1 MIKHIQKTGLLGAI
15 LLIGSG
21 MASAAL
27 TPKYDPAGHQDYIFF
42 ENTLDKEYFI
52 ASYVRNPRFSGSNVW
67 NKFRSEQDS
76 LGYMGTS
83 QNLKKG
89 FNVDF
94 WMEDGK
100 INGPYQG
107 IRCRINNTRCPPTGY
122 IPAQLVN
129 SKGAFKMIAGGG
141 VDDGGDAR
149 ASFAPGA
156 YEHFK
161 NKPVDSTEDLSFHA
175 CQTQEDYNPSAGQ
188 FCKDASRGSYWIFD
202 FNLTKK
208 GHVTLYDT
216 KAFQEIWYGTDGTI
230 YLNPNARYCQMTV
243 VKGSN
248 GVVCKMLKYN
258 AQGNTANYSRDIYLH
273 MITDNAAFNF
283 TPAAADL
290 QIDGGNGVWRD
301 YNDDNS
307 SNRVSDMLRT
317 GDNYISVFFNQSF
330 FKKLAAKKVNIR
342 NIDNLFTF
350 ALRNRALIQS
360 GFYQFSVATKIE
372 LIPRE
377 YSVSI
382 QPKGLPEGTTP
393 VKSGMIGSA
402 QPITFD
408 YVVKQSAPRQADTI
422 KAYVNAVSVM
432 KNGESYCS
440 FKSAD
445 NKTEVPIPAWLSMQN
460 SANQEV
466 KQYSGCDINKQL
478 DMRSAR
484 WSEEPWDS
492 FGSGYFYRTDLKL
505 IFPMDQPVSQKTV
518 TGANWGGTVR
528 AEGEIRVEAQWN
540 GVTFP

>member
-1 MIKHIQKTGLLGAI
+1 MIKPIQKTALLGAI
-15 LLIGSG
+15 LLLSSS
-21 MASAAL
+21 MANAAL

-76 LGYMGTS
+76 LGYMGTDQS
-83 QNLKKG
+83 LTNG
-89 FNVDF
+89 YNVDF

-100 INGPYQG
+100 ITGPYQG
-107 IRCRINNTRCPPTGY
+107 LRCQISDKKCPPTGY
-122 IPAQLVN
+122 LPAELVN
-129 SKGAFKMIAGGG
+129 NNGAFKMIAGASIDQGG
-141 VDDGGDAR
+141 KAR
-149 ASFAPGA
+149 ASFASGA

-161 NKPVDSTEDLSFHA
+161 NKTVDSTEDISLHA
-175 CQTQEDYNPSAGQ
+175 CQTKEDYNPAAGQ
-188 FCKDASRGSYWIFD
+188 FCKDASRGNYWIFD

-230 YLNPNARYCQMTV
+230 YLNPNAQYCQMAV

-290 QIDGGNGVWRD
+290 QIDGGNGVWKD
-301 YNDDNS
+301 YNDDNTH
-307 SNRVSDMLRT
+307 NRVSEMLRS

-330 FKKLAAKKVNIR
+330 FKKLAAKKVNLR

-350 ALRNRALIQS
+350 ALRNKALIQS

-393 VKSGMIGSA
+393 VKSGKINDY
-402 QPITFD
+402 QPITFE
-408 YVVKQSAPRQADTI
+408 YIVKQSAPRQADTI
-422 KAYVNAVSVM
+422 KAYVNAESVM
-432 KNGESYCS
+432 KNGESYCL
-440 FKSAD
+440 FRSAD
-445 NKTEVPIPAWLSMQN
+445 NTLQVPIPAWLSMYDD
-460 SANQEV
+460 ANQEI
-466 KQYSGCDINKQL
+466 KEYSGCNINKQL

-492 FGSGYFYRTDLKL
+492 FGSGYFYRADLKL
-505 IFPMDQPVSQKTV
+505 TFPMDHPVSQYTV
-518 TGANWGGTVR
+518 DDIDWLGKVR

-540 GVTFP
+540 GVDFP